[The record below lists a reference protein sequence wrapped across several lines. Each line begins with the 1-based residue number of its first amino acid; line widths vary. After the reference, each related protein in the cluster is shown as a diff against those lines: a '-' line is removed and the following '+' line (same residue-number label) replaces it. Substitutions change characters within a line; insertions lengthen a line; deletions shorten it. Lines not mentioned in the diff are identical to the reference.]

1 MQVPGLLVSKSS
13 MKRIG
18 SKKER
23 VKWEKEYYEVRD
35 FLCLIFV
42 GSTTKHKQ
50 EGLVQN
56 SILPKRESCT

>member
-23 VKWEKEYYEVRD
+23 VKWEKEDYEGR
-35 FLCLIFV
+35 
-42 GSTTKHKQ
+42 
-50 EGLVQN
+50 
-56 SILPKRESCT
+56 

>member
-1 MQVPGLLVSKSS
+1 MGEGRLRRK
-13 MKRIG
+13 
-18 SKKER
+18 
-23 VKWEKEYYEVRD
+23 VRD

>member
-18 SKKER
+18 SKKESKMGQGR
-23 VKWEKEYYEVRD
+23 LRRKVRD

-56 SILPKRESCT
+56 SGEYYSA

>member
-1 MQVPGLLVSKSS
+1 MGEGRL
-13 MKRIG
+13 R
-18 SKKER
+18 KK
-23 VKWEKEYYEVRD
+23 VRDD

-56 SILPKRESCT
+56 SGVLFCLKGKVALKN